1 MKIKFNL
8 ETFVY
13 GLVIGLCLTVIA
25 LIWASSFQFTDT
37 KPVYQGF

>member
-1 MKIKFNL
+1 MRIKFNL

-13 GLVIGLCLTVIA
+13 GLVIVLCLAVLA
-25 LIWASSFQFTDT
+25 LIWASGSQFVDT

>member
-1 MKIKFNL
+1 MKVKLNL

-13 GLVIGLCLTVIA
+13 GLVVVLCLTITV

>member
-8 ETFVY
+8 EIFVY
-13 GLVIGLCLTVIA
+13 GLLIVLCLTVIA
-25 LIWASSFQFTDT
+25 LIWASGFQFVDT